1 MKLCTEEER
10 SAAWTCVAATIE
22 NCQTMQSKFQP
33 GTSQHTLLVNRIRA
47 LTVAK
52 NLLEDASISC
62 PKEDLNQALVPI
74 CSIIHKSK
82 KAVTHGKEGS
92 ASNQRLNRIIY
103 AMELSRKLIER
114 KLQESDTVL

>member
-1 MKLCTEEER
+1 MEVCMEEEQ
-10 SAAWTCVAATIE
+10 SAAWICVAATIE
-22 NCQTMQSKFQP
+22 NCQTMQSRFQP

-62 PKEDLNQALVPI
+62 PKEDLTQALVPI
-74 CSIIHKSK
+74 CSILHKSK
-82 KAVTHGKEGS
+82 KAVSHGKEGS
-92 ASNQRLNRIIY
+92 ASNQRLNRIIK

-114 KLQESDTVL
+114 KLRESDTA